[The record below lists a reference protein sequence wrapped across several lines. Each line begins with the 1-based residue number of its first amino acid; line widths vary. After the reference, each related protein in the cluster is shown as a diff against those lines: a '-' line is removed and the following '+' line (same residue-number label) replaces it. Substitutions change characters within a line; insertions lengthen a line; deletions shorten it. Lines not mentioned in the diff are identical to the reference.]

1 MLRLELG
8 QGKYTYILH
17 DDGRQEALRYGE
29 PWRDLVGDNL
39 VFHLGS
45 TIETLQARVKELEA
59 KPAGNILDWN
69 VIGEAMKRAGLPGDI
84 APLETES
91 QFIARIIDD
100 LTNMAQLAAD
110 GGPGEETMQDAID
123 RVVMQCGGDQWR
135 SCSQYPREEWQLE
148 AENGDTNLGY
158 WEWVI
163 HQAEADEA
171 DLATL
176 TAAT

>member
-8 QGKYTYILH
+8 EGKYTYILH

-45 TIETLQARVKELEA
+45 TIETLQARVKELE
-59 KPAGNILDWN
+59 KL
-69 VIGEAMKRAGLPGDI
+69 AGLNSDI
-84 APLETES
+84 TLLGAES
-91 QFIARIIDD
+91 QFTARIIDD
-100 LTNMAQLAAD
+100 LTM
-110 GGPGEETMQDAID
+110 GKAID
-123 RVVMQCGGDQWR
+123 RAIMQCGGDQWG
-135 SCSQYPREEWQLE
+135 SCSQYPREDWQLE
-148 AENGDTNLGY
+148 VENGDTNLGY

-163 HQAEADEA
+163 HQAEAVEA
-171 DLATL
+171 DITTL